1 MLYEEG
7 KQEGCGVM
15 RYANGDVYD
24 AELKEVEYMRSVSES
39 NRAYH
44 EQAAGEATE
53 VDEGALRQRKQAGE
67 AILADLDRLGS
78 SAHCIKK
85 SNFFK

>member
-1 MLYEEG
+1 VRQAINSKVDEIRAL
-7 KQEGCGVM
+7 QLT
-15 RYANGDVYD
+15 ND
-24 AELKEVEYMRSVSES
+24 AELKEIEYMRSVSES
-39 NRAYH
+39 NMAYH
-44 EQAAGEATE
+44 EQAVGEATAI
-53 VDEGALRQRKQAGE
+53 DEGALKQRKQAGE